1 MTSTSNSFERHAQ
14 TALVLV
20 LVALLI
26 WVGGTTQKTSVAMAE
41 LKAEVGFLR
50 AAMAQ
55 PHLHPDMDA
64 IDLHLGKSINDV
76 RIRVKELEDR
86 ERNE

>member
-55 PHLHPDMDA
+55 PHKHPDMDA